1 MARLPVISMI
11 LFSTVLLAACSAAGG
26 AERRVNA
33 PADGK
38 VIEVGVGD
46 VLVVELAGNPTTGY
60 NWYVTDVDASILQMQ
75 GEPEFAA
82 DSSAI
87 GSGGVLALSFK
98 AQAAGETTLSLAYQ
112 RAWEV
117 GIPPLATLT
126 LQVVVK

>member
-1 MARLPVISMI
+1 MVRIPVISLI
-11 LFSTVLLAACSAAGG
+11 LVSSVLLAACSAVGG
-26 AERRVNA
+26 AERRVSA
-33 PADGK
+33 PIDGQ

-46 VLVVELAGNPTTGY
+46 ELVIELAGNPTTGY
-60 NWYVTDVDASILQMQ
+60 NWYVTDLDTSVLQAQ
-75 GEPEFAA
+75 GEPEFTA

-117 GIPPLATLT
+117 GIPPLETLT